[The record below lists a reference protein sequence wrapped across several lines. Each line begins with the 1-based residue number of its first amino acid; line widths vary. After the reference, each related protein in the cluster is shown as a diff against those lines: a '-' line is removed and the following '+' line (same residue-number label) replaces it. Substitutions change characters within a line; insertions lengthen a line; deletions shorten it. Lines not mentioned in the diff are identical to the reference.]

1 MELIRIE
8 RSGNYQDFCRA
19 VGEKVI
25 EGHELVKYYKRDKT
39 DTTTNGVPH
48 LLNARYTAYFKP
60 KG

>member
-25 EGHELVKYYKRDKT
+25 EGHEFVKSYERGPRDMIK
-39 DTTTNGVPH
+39 H
-48 LLNARYTAYFKP
+48 K
-60 KG
+60 